1 MTETADQR
9 ITTITIPVPLDR
21 DLSPNARH
29 AHWSSRRRAVEQARM
44 ATAMA
49 VRTTLDV
56 NDPEACFQRAR
67 WPLTLHWLIGLAK
80 RQRRMDDDNALAA
93 CKAHRDQIS
102 DELGIDDRN
111 FVTGSLTQVRDPEGQ
126 GFVRVVIEEAQE

>member
-1 MTETADQR
+1 MKTADQR

-49 VRTTLDV
+49 VRTTKPRLVSITVISGLDR
-56 NDPEACFQRAR
+56 E
-67 WPLTLHWLIGLAK
+67 
-80 RQRRMDDDNALAA
+80 
-93 CKAHRDQIS
+93 
-102 DELGIDDRN
+102 
-111 FVTGSLTQVRDPEGQ
+111 QV
-126 GFVRVVIEEAQE
+126 AS